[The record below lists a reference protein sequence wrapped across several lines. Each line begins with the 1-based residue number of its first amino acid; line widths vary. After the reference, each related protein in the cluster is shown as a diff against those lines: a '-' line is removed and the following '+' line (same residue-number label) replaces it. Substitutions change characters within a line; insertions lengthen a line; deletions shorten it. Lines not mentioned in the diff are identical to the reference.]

1 MHSSPQQKTYCE
13 IWWEYIFSPS
23 SKYVTVHWN
32 NTNPWLYRVVF
43 SQEKGLRDDDIVK
56 SSGRLIKQK
65 VCECNEEAIEWPATR
80 TIN

>member
-1 MHSSPQQKTYCE
+1 M
-13 IWWEYIFSPS
+13 
-23 SKYVTVHWN
+23 TVYWN